1 MLKVTLKRVIKS
13 GYLSFRRNGWLS
25 TATVMVMILV
35 LFVLGNLVF
44 LGALASNLLAS
55 FESKIDI
62 TVYFKEDVPEEV
74 ILGVKQEIHGLAEV
88 SEIEYVSRESALAEF
103 RSKHANNALIATAL
117 EELGENP
124 LEASLNIRA
133 VDPTNYAS
141 ISDFL
146 LEKNYPSVDKVNYF
160 ENQAVI
166 ERLGSIV
173 STVRGT
179 GALLALFLAFVAV
192 LVAFNTIR
200 LAIYTMREEIGIMRL
215 VGATQWFIRGPFLV
229 SGVMYGGLAAVVTT
243 LLFFPLTWLI
253 SPKILIV
260 APDFNL
266 FHYFLSNF
274 LEFSAI
280 IFFAGILLG
289 TSSSFI
295 AIRRYLKI

>member
-1 MLKVTLKRVIKS
+1 MLKTTLQRVIKS

-25 TATVMVMILV
+25 TATVMVMVLV
-35 LFVLGNLVF
+35 LFVLGNLMF
-44 LGALASNLLAS
+44 LGALASTLLAS

-62 TVYFKEDVPEEV
+62 TVYFKEDAPEEV
-74 ILGVKQEIHGLAEV
+74 IMGVKQELHGLAEV
-88 SEIEYVSRESALAEF
+88 SEIEYVSRDAALAEF
-103 RSKHANNALIATAL
+103 REKHSSNALIATAL

-124 LEASLNIRA
+124 LEASLNVRA

-146 LEKNYPSVDKVNYF
+146 LKKNYPAVDKVNYF
-160 ENQAVI
+160 ENQEVI

-173 STVRGT
+173 STVRGS
-179 GALLALFLAFVAV
+179 GALLAVFLAFIAV

-229 SGVMYGGLAAVVTT
+229 SGIIYGGLAAVATT
-243 LLFFPLTWLI
+243 LVFFPLTWI
-253 SPKILIV
+253 VSPKILVV

-266 FHYFLSNF
+266 FQYFLSNF
-274 LEFSAI
+274 FEFFVI

-289 TSSSFI
+289 TSSSAI